1 MAGDTVNEQVI
12 ISFSLFGLMFLFLAG
27 GLPIAICLGLS
38 AALTLWLFDIA
49 PIEISAQ
56 MIMTSLDS
64 FVLLAIPFFILAGTI
79 ISETSIGS
87 RLVDFFNA
95 LFGRFPGGLSI
106 TSVFTCF
113 LFGGLTGSA
122 AAETAAVTSI
132 MADPMDRHGYPR
144 HFTASLI
151 AAASTTANL
160 VPPSIA
166 LILYGVLAK
175 QSIGDLFLAGVVP
188 GLVITILFAAGA
200 VALSQLRGYGKANV
214 LARQRLGKATLR
226 AAWALFAPVLIL
238 GGIRLGIFTPTE
250 SAIFV
255 TLYALFIA
263 LYVYRDITWRDVPR
277 IFERAAVVATSVM
290 FIVATATLFAWIIN
304 SQGIPEF
311 VSGLLLS
318 KGNSEVVIILSMLGL
333 LIVTGMFLDATST
346 LFILLPILFPVAVGI
361 GMDPIHFGVFMVMAL
376 NLGLITPPVGLCLFV
391 GANIARAPLV
401 KVSIAAVPW
410 MAIMI
415 LAILLVAF
423 IPSLSLVLL

>member
-1 MAGDTVNEQVI
+1 MSQQVI
-12 ISFSLFGLMFLFLAG
+12 VSFSLFGLMFLFLAG

-38 AALTLWLFDIA
+38 AALTLLLFDIA
-49 PIEISAQ
+49 PIELSAQ

-79 ISETSIGS
+79 ISESSIGT

-95 LFGRFPGGLSI
+95 LFGRIPGGLAI

-132 MADPMDRHGYPR
+132 MSEPMDRHGYPR
-144 HFTASLI
+144 HFTASLV

-175 QSIGDLFLAGVVP
+175 QSISDLFLAGVVP
-188 GLVITILFAAGA
+188 GLVITILLAAGA
-200 VALSQLRGYGKANV
+200 VLLSRLRGYGSTQAV
-214 LARQRLGKATLR
+214 ARQPLGKATLR
-226 AAWALFAPVLIL
+226 AGWALIAPVLIL

-255 TLYALFIA
+255 TLYALFVAI
-263 LYVYRDITWRDVPR
+263 YVYRDITWRDVPR
-277 IFERAAVVATSVM
+277 VLERAAVVATSVM

-304 SQGIPEF
+304 SQGIPGF
-311 VSGLLLS
+311 VSNLLLS
-318 KGNSEVVIILSMLGL
+318 SGGSDAVILLSMLGL

-346 LFILLPILFPVAVGI
+346 LFILLPILFPVALGI
-361 GMDPIHFGVFMVMAL
+361 GMDPIHFGVFMIMAL
-376 NLGLITPPVGLCLFV
+376 NLGLITPPVGICLFV
-391 GANIARAPLV
+391 GANIAGAPVV
-401 KVSIAAVPW
+401 KVAVAALPW

-423 IPSLSLVLL
+423 IPSLTLVLL